1 MILHIKSS
9 TCIYCKLYELGGEV
23 LFTIQFGIAVKKK
36 YASIRTGLTQQEALS
51 YTAFGDVDNEV
62 YIECTD
68 AIDHGS
74 PQNQVLPVNP
84 LHHGFFL
91 SALITGTING
101 L

>member
-1 MILHIKSS
+1 MY
-9 TCIYCKLYELGGEV
+9 YCKFNVYELGGEV

-36 YASIRTGLTQQEALS
+36 YASGYSIRTGLTQQEALS

-68 AIDHGS
+68 AIDQGS
-74 PQNQVLPVNP
+74 SQNQVLPVNP